1 MSSAEPIREKP
12 RSLDGVNRSAKRQ
25 RMARKAQ
32 FSRKEAVQPGPVEK
46 PSPKVKVPSEVM
58 PTEIVPVV
66 PVDINAATAGDTEA
80 ASADA
85 PKEPSST
92 ENLESQDLTKTAPIK
107 QKQQKGQKGQKGQN
121 QKGKKG
127 GKGGNS
133 AALSA
138 KQDGHSLWRGDELV
152 KGWGDL
158 VPAPMQASAVE

>member
-1 MSSAEPIREKP
+1 
-12 RSLDGVNRSAKRQ
+12 
-25 RMARKAQ
+25 MARKAQ

-46 PSPKVKVPSEVM
+46 PVQNAKDTSDTLS
-58 PTEIVPVV
+58 TGLVPVI
-66 PVDINAATAGDTEA
+66 PVDANAVPIGEA
-80 ASADA
+80 ETASADP
-85 PKEPSST
+85 PKESSST
-92 ENLESQDLTKTAPIK
+92 GNLESQELPQGVTTK
-107 QKQQKGQKGQKGQN
+107 QKQQKGQKGQN